1 MWRIKQHE
9 IFLVVVHNLEW
20 ETYDSYLRKYLIS
33 LHSHVQP
40 PNCRSN
46 AATKGSRTPL
56 MQIVQRGKTD
66 HPPGM
71 HGI

>member
-33 LHSHVQP
+33 LQAMSSLRIAVAMP
-40 PNCRSN
+40 PPR
-46 AATKGSRTPL
+46 AREL
-56 MQIVQRGKTD
+56 
-66 HPPGM
+66 H
-71 HGI
+71 